1 MAHQVFISYSSKEVD
16 TAIKVCEFLENN
28 GIACWMA
35 PRNVVAGSNYA
46 SQIVS
51 AIKACSV
58 LVLLAS
64 ENTNASGHVSNEVS
78 LAFDNKCTIIPFKLQ
93 NFEFTDEYLYFLGRK
108 HWIEAH
114 LDLNEGLAVLKKTI
128 CEILQKSTARQSSNA
143 AGVPTP
149 IDFERPAVSQPLN
162 KISDLSRKE
171 IVDIITEKSKK
182 YPYNL
187 YEKLSTPE
195 SYSKTEEYARR
206 LFSHTMRCYKF
217 NDEVQCDNLVDLII
231 GEASASSNKS
241 ITVKGMP
248 GSAKNMLL
256 QLAFYKMLQNFENG
270 KSDYLPFYI
279 SASFYEKLPY
289 NPVDVYS
296 QMRDI
301 LAKEFK
307 ELFDF
312 VDSNKNIKPVLFIE
326 AIREH
331 NVAKIAPENVV
342 WNYGENTVN
351 LTG

>member
-1 MAHQVFISYSSKEVD
+1 MQSKL
-16 TAIKVCEFLENN
+16 AR
-28 GIACWMA
+28 CWCFS
-35 PRNVVAGSNYA
+35 R
-46 SQIVS
+46 
-51 AIKACSV
+51 
-58 LVLLAS
+58 L

-248 GSAKNMLL
+248 GSAKICCCNW
-256 QLAFYKMLQNFENG
+256 
-270 KSDYLPFYI
+270 
-279 SASFYEKLPY
+279 
-289 NPVDVYS
+289 
-296 QMRDI
+296 
-301 LAKEFK
+301 
-307 ELFDF
+307 
-312 VDSNKNIKPVLFIE
+312 LFIKCCKILKTAK
-326 AIREH
+326 AIICPFIFRQ
-331 NVAKIAPENVV
+331 AFMKSCLIILLMFIRKCAIFWQKI
-342 WNYGENTVN
+342 
-351 LTG
+351 